1 MVLGLVTTK
10 KPELEDAERILERI
24 AEAAKIVPLERLCLS
39 PQCGFSSTEEGNS
52 VAEEDQ
58 WRKLALVREVAE
70 SVWDDA

>member
-10 KPELEDAERILERI
+10 KPELEDAERIRERI

-52 VAEEDQ
+52 VAEENQ